1 MPTPRELA
9 NHIAQ
14 RIVCRTHGRV
24 RRVSVQLE
32 GEQVILRGDAATY
45 YAKRAAFDA
54 ASEMITGRVLIDAI
68 EVI

>member
-1 MPTPRELA
+1 MT

-24 RRVSVQLE
+24 RRVTVHLDGDQI
-32 GEQVILRGDAATY
+32 ILHGDAATY

-54 ASEMITGRVLIDAI
+54 ASEMITGRVLINAI